1 MSHMAALILRANIG
15 LNETNNNNDSEATE
29 VACRVHASWSSAD
42 ERNISVKTKW
52 DNSRLHDEVNV
63 IIIKLPDMDLI
74 FFYFFASPCFVLF
87 FSDSL
92 VLLAM
97 HCGSKLT
104 SSILRWLAHW
114 LLTTRRFNEGTSTT

>member
-74 FFYFFASPCFVLF
+74 FFFFCFSLF
-87 FSDSL
+87 
-92 VLLAM
+92 
-97 HCGSKLT
+97 
-104 SSILRWLAHW
+104 
-114 LLTTRRFNEGTSTT
+114 RFIFLW

>member
-63 IIIKLPDMDLI
+63 IIIKLPDMDFI
-74 FFYFFASPCFVLF
+74 FYFFLLLPVSFYFSLIAWSSLLCIVAAS
-87 FSDSL
+87 
-92 VLLAM
+92 
-97 HCGSKLT
+97 
-104 SSILRWLAHW
+104 
-114 LLTTRRFNEGTSTT
+114 